1 MTATQVIA
9 GRPPESILP
18 LLASIRERQRGRAE
32 WEWQRKPGESA
43 EMCRGRIWLD
53 RLIRNA
59 S

>member
-1 MTATQVIA
+1 MTATRGKA
-9 GRPPESILP
+9 GQPPESILP
-18 LLASIRERQRGRAE
+18 LLASIRER
-32 WEWQRKPGESA
+32 QRKPGESA